1 MTRPSKAIIVFSKCN
16 SIIMSSSKKLD
27 LVACMKYIVDSVYL
41 TTDQLAA
48 GVTCNHLGIGKPI
61 PLQGVLEYSSYSW

>member
-16 SIIMSSSKKLD
+16 SIIVLSSKKLV
-27 LVACMKYIVDSVYL
+27 LVVSMKYIVDSAHL
-41 TTDQLAA
+41 ATDQLVA
-48 GVTCNHLGIGKPI
+48 GLICNHLGIGKPI